1 MDEKT
6 ENRERNRRIHI
17 RFNEQE
23 YQAFMEYYKKSG
35 LQTQRDFILAMCL
48 NGYLVKVDTSGLNR
62 VAEEI
67 NRIGVN
73 INQIAHRVNSTDA
86 LSITGMIMLQ
96 NNMADLYSI
105 IRKEFARYGKQ
116 GSGRKT
122 GTGKLDKTAE
132 T

>member
-1 MDEKT
+1 MEEKT

-96 NNMADLYSI
+96 NNMADLYRHDSHM
-105 IRKEFARYGKQ
+105 
-116 GSGRKT
+116 
-122 GTGKLDKTAE
+122 
-132 T
+132 